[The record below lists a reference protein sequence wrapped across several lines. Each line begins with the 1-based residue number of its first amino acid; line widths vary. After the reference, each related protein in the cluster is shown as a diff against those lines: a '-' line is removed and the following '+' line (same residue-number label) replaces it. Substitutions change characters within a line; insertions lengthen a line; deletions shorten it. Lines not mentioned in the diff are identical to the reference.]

1 MDNDNTTEP
10 CKRHDCK
17 RVRAEMQAVVERV
30 QAERD
35 TALAECNEQ
44 ARLNGM
50 GAEREARLMA
60 QVAELRA
67 ERDALANTDAGSALA
82 LLSRMRWACGDNGL
96 RMQDELEDYLRGLAQ
111 DAARIDWI
119 GAHVKAVILYGDTAP
134 RLLWADTELPR
145 YPRDVRSGIDAAI
158 AEGER

>member
-1 MDNDNTTEP
+1 MDNDKTTEP

-17 RVRAEMQAVVERV
+17 RVRAEMRAVVERV

-35 TALAECNEQ
+35 AALAECNEQ

-60 QVAELRA
+60 EVERLRKLVQEQDALREDVDALQSVAAALMA
-67 ERDALANTDAGSALA
+67 ERDTLAK
-82 LLSRMRWACGDNGL
+82 
-96 RMQDELEDYLRGLAQ
+96 
-111 DAARIDWI
+111 DAARYRWL
-119 GAHVKAVILYGDTAP
+119 A
-134 RLLWADTELPR
+134 ADHSLAWEEE
-145 YPRDVRSGIDAAI
+145 IDAAM

>member
-1 MDNDNTTEP
+1 MDNDKTTDP

-35 TALAECNEQ
+35 AALAECNEQ

-60 QVAELRA
+60 QVAELQA
-67 ERDALANTDAGSALA
+67 ERDALAK
-82 LLSRMRWACGDNGL
+82 
-96 RMQDELEDYLRGLAQ
+96 
-111 DAARIDWI
+111 DAARYQWLRDSYDPSVHDDD
-119 GAHVKAVILYGDTAP
+119 GGSFMRAAGD
-134 RLLWADTELPR
+134 EL
-145 YPRDVRSGIDAAI
+145 DAAIDAAMS
-158 AEGER
+158 EGER

>member
-1 MDNDNTTEP
+1 MDNDKTTEP

-35 TALAECNEQ
+35 AALAECNEQ

-60 QVAELRA
+60 QVAELQA
-67 ERDALANTDAGSALA
+67 ERDVLAK
-82 LLSRMRWACGDNGL
+82 
-96 RMQDELEDYLRGLAQ
+96 

-119 GAHVKAVILYGDTAP
+119 GAHVKAVILHGDTAP

-145 YPRDVRSGIDAAI
+145 YPRDVRSGIDAAMSGCN
-158 AEGER
+158 A

>member
-1 MDNDNTTEP
+1 MDNDKTTEP

-44 ARLNGM
+44 ARLNGI

-60 QVAELRA
+60 KVAELRA
-67 ERDALANTDAGSALA
+67 ERDALANTDAGSTLA
-82 LLSRMRWACGDNGL
+82 LLSRMRFACGDNGK
-96 RMQDELEDYLRGLAQ
+96 RMQDELEDYLRGLAK
-111 DAARIDWI
+111 DAARYRWLRDSYDPSVHDDD
-119 GAHVKAVILYGDTAP
+119 GGSFMRAAGD
-134 RLLWADTELPR
+134 EL
-145 YPRDVRSGIDAAI
+145 DAAIDAAM
-158 AEGER
+158 AEGERCPAT

>member
-1 MDNDNTTEP
+1 MDNDKTTEP
-10 CKRHDCK
+10 CKRHGCK

-35 TALAECNEQ
+35 AALAECYEQ

-67 ERDALANTDAGSALA
+67 ERDALAK
-82 LLSRMRWACGDNGL
+82 
-96 RMQDELEDYLRGLAQ
+96 

-119 GAHVKAVILYGDTAP
+119 GAHVKAVILHGDTAP

-145 YPRDVRSGIDAAI
+145 YPRDVRSGIGAAM